1 MKNEEKNEKGGDK
14 MKKVT
19 VLLVSVMLVFSVFA
33 LPAFATWNAAIDDI
47 ELTSGPLGEQGPQ
60 GVSSRIT
67 AFAGR
72 ADDGKTQPAAYDM
85 FLRIDGISGEST
97 DDRHRQWIEVLNF
110 NQGVTSD
117 VFGST
122 GGGAASVRADFD
134 DFLVVKT
141 LDTASP
147 KLCVACADGTHIPEV
162 TLELCHAG
170 GDKFMEILLSDCVV
184 TAYSIVGSVQGGETR
199 PLEEVS
205 FCYDKIQWTYTVIN
219 PDGSSGG
226 NVAAGWDLS
235 ANKPC

>member
-1 MKNEEKNEKGGDK
+1 

-19 VLLVSVMLVFSVFA
+19 VLLVSVMLVFSLFA
-33 LPAFATWNAAIDDI
+33 LP
-47 ELTSGPLGEQGPQ
+47 
-60 GVSSRIT
+60 

-199 PLEEVS
+199 PLEEVA
-205 FCYDKIQWTYTVIN
+205 FCYGKIQWTYTVIN

>member
-33 LPAFATWNAAIDDI
+33 LPAFATWNAAIEDNKS
-47 ELTSGPLGEQGPQ
+47 TSASLGEQGPQ
-60 GVSSRIT
+60 GVPSGIT
-67 AFAGR
+67 AFANSLDG
-72 ADDGKTQPAAYDM
+72 GKTESAAYDM

-97 DDRHRQWIEVLNF
+97 DAKHPQWIEVLNF
-110 NQGVTSD
+110 NQGLTLP
-117 VFGST
+117 GI
-122 GGGAASVRADFD
+122 GGAAGVGQADFD
-134 DFLVVKT
+134 DFLIVKWV
-141 LDTASP
+141 DKSSP

-170 GDKFMEILLSDCVV
+170 GNKYKFMEIQLSDCIV
-184 TAYSIVGSVQGGETR
+184 TAYRIVGSVQGGETR
-199 PLEEVS
+199 PLEEVA

-235 ANKPC
+235 ANRPC